1 MKRGALSQLLL
12 FVLLVVVLQPGSAL
26 ACATCFGASDSELAQ
41 GMNMG
46 ILSLL
51 AIIISVLVGV
61 ASFFVFL
68 ARRSMS
74 ADAVESK
81 PEPMKS

>member
-1 MKRGALSQLLL
+1 MKRGALSSWPL
-12 FVLLVVVLQPGSAL
+12 FVLLALALQPGAAL

-51 AIIISVLVGV
+51 VIIISVLVGV

-68 ARRSMS
+68 AKRSIS
-74 ADAVESK
+74 VENTESK